1 MWFVCQKAMDLGFSW
16 FSHRFCVGLAQL
28 PQLTGFMQSAPHLS
42 WKNEIWASRT
52 VITQRSN
59 LAILG
64 SSNLFLQFLLL
75 RFRQSQS
82 SLLVML

>member
-28 PQLTGFMQSAPHLS
+28 PQLTGLMQSAPRLS

-52 VITQRSN
+52 AITQRIN
-59 LAILG
+59 LGLTLILG
-64 SSNLFLQFLLL
+64 SGNFSFPTV
-75 RFRQSQS
+75 S
-82 SLLVML
+82 SPKV